1 MFFSLIGLIQFIK
14 KQVFKDKIL
23 YSEYINLKVKHP
35 KCQSCGMY
43 LIDDDKFD
51 KESNYCSNCYNTE
64 GFIDKDISLSKFLEK
79 IEEQLLLKG
88 FKESEIKSRLKKVP
102 NLMRWRKKFDWE
114 KTTFQINQE
123 K

>member
-1 MFFSLIGLIQFIK
+1 
-14 KQVFKDKIL
+14 
-23 YSEYINLKVKHP
+23 
-35 KCQSCGMY
+35 MY